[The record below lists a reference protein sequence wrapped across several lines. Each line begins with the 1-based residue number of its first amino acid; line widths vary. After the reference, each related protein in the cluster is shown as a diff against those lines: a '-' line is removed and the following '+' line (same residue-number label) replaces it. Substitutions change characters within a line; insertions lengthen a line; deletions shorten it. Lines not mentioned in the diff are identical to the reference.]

1 MKTDAARGADDSF
14 YLPDFCTS
22 RAALVIVLI
31 VELTA
36 FVLTL
41 AHQSVVV
48 DFWADLAR
56 TSLFLLWIGLTGA
69 GLLCLVGSRLGRL
82 SVAQGSAVVLALIT
96 AVIALVSSCVFVI
109 GRMAVAADAGV
120 AGLFPPAPGMFLLR
134 NVSIGLVVTGLALR
148 YFFVTHEWRRNV
160 EMQAAARVHALQAR
174 IRPHFLFNSMNTI
187 ASLTRSDPALAEAA
201 VQDLADLFRA
211 NLSEKRN
218 VILLEEELEVA
229 RIYQRIEA
237 LRLGER
243 LRVDWKIDPLPRD
256 ALVPGLLLQP
266 LLENAIYHGV
276 EPQPEGGTVTVTGD
290 ISGRLITIVVRNP
303 VSTPE
308 AKRTGNQLAL
318 ANIRERLALMY
329 GERALVKSGR
339 FDSEYI
345 VTLRFP
351 YIENRELLA
360 T

>member
-41 AHQSVVV
+41 AHQSVVL

-69 GLLCLVGSRLGRL
+69 GLLCLVGTRLARL

-96 AVIALVSSCVFVI
+96 AVIAVVSGCVFVI
-109 GRMAVAADAGV
+109 GRTAAVADAGV

-276 EPQPEGGTVTVTGD
+276 EPQPAGGTVTVTGD

-303 VSTPE
+303 VSAPKSE
-308 AKRTGNQLAL
+308 REGNQLAL

-329 GERALVKSGR
+329 GEQALVKSGR